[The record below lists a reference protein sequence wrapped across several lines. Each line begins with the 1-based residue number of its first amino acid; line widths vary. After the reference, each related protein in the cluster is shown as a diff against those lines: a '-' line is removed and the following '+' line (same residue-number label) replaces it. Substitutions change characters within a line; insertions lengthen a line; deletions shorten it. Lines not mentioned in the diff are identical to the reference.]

1 MWSFYNFIPML
12 KKIILLAFI
21 TISLNKLCAQVLYSE
36 RFNAVSGLNT
46 GTYTANSSLQSY
58 LYGNVPSAMT
68 SINNGNLL
76 ADTTLGNYPYKAP
89 LQSQKGWLAYRPANI
104 TNITDTFA
112 VSTSWLI
119 PTGTSSAWLITP
131 TINNIASNSVLSWE
145 AMAPDANNLDGYE
158 VYVSTNT
165 VTAPSVGD
173 FTTLAYSI
181 TAENNAWQ
189 ARSISLGAY
198 LGQNIRIAFKNNSID
213 KYQLWLDDIVVKNI
227 PNAYDVVGKSNDTY
241 KYTVVNTNNSIIA
254 TFQNNGYMPVSSV
267 TLNYKAGNNAVVSET
282 QNLSTALN
290 YLGIQQF
297 TVSAPLMAT
306 VPSYND
312 LKVWVSNI
320 NGQADQLNSND
331 TVVGSITIS
340 SSIPNKK
347 VLIEEFTSTNCGWCP
362 ESSTM
367 LNLLKSDTSIIVAS
381 IHVTDSMS
389 SFTGNPLAASNDNG
403 FPSAFIDRYY
413 FSEYGKQSID
423 RTKWSKYLAQ
433 RKVMVVPATV
443 TITGVSYNSVTR
455 QIIAT
460 VSTTFVGDVKGDYRI
475 NLCVKEN
482 NVFGPVND
490 MTDNNWNQHSYL
502 YNVNTSPY
510 YQVGTVFSAGSNP
523 TTYLMDANE
532 YKHQNV
538 VHWLLDGPD
547 GAPGIIPFSGITSG
561 QTYSKTFTYTLPTVA
576 GNSFRFNSNNI
587 YLVAVVSDN
596 TFGYS
601 FTSNHRN
608 ILNAAEVKL
617 TTDPESTVGVV
628 DITKADV
635 QLNLYP
641 NPTSDVCTLTYSLQ
655 ETQNVKVS
663 VYNTLGELV
672 YLESLNASIGNNH
685 HTVSIGS
692 LSQGNYTMK
701 VDFKNETV
709 TKKLT
714 IIK

>member
-1 MWSFYNFIPML
+1 ML

-21 TISLNKLCAQVLYSE
+21 TISLNKLYAQVLYSE
-36 RFNAVSGLNT
+36 RFNSVSGLNT

-58 LYGNVPSAMT
+58 LYGNVPFAMT
-68 SINNGNLL
+68 SINNGNLH
-76 ADTTLGNYPYKAP
+76 ADTASGNYPYKAP
-89 LQSQKGWLAYRPANI
+89 FQSQKGWLAYRPANI

-112 VSTSWLI
+112 ISTSWLI

-173 FTTLAYSI
+173 FTTLVYSI
-181 TAENNAWQ
+181 SAENNVWQ

-198 LGQNIRIAFKNNSID
+198 AGQNIRIAFKNNSID

-241 KYTVVNTNNSIIA
+241 KYAVVNVNNSIIA
-254 TFQNNGYMPVSSV
+254 TFQNNGYTPISSV
-267 TLNYKAGNNAVVSET
+267 TLNYKVGNNAVVSET

-297 TVSAPLMAT
+297 TVSAPLIAT

-340 SSIPNKK
+340 STIPDKK
-347 VLIEEFTSTNCGWCP
+347 IVVEEFTSAVYGWCP
-362 ESSTM
+362 DGQTRLFTIDTALATS
-367 LNLLKSDTSIIVAS
+367 NVIVTSIHDHDNMAIA
-381 IHVTDSMS
+381 
-389 SFTGNPLAASNDNG
+389 TGTTLSATNSNG
-403 FPSAFIDRYY
+403 FPSAMIDRYY
-413 FSEYGKQSID
+413 FPSYGKLALD
-423 RTKWSKYLAQ
+423 RLNWNTYLTQ

-455 QIIAT
+455 QIIAI

-475 NLCVKEN
+475 NLYVKEN

-490 MTDNNWNQHSYL
+490 MTDNNWNQYSYL
-502 YNVNTSPY
+502 YNISSSPY
-510 YQVGTVFSAGSNP
+510 YQVGSVLSVTSNP
-523 TTYLMDANE
+523 TTYLMNANE
-532 YKHQNV
+532 YKHQYV
-538 VHWLLDGPD
+538 VDEIID
-547 GAPGIIPFSGITSG
+547 GAKGAGGIIPTNGPTIG
-561 QTYSKTFTYTLPTVA
+561 QTYSKTYTYTLPTPLS
-576 GNSFRFNSNNI
+576 GEFRYNAQNI
-587 YLVAVVSDN
+587 YLIGTLFENSTVYTPNSEV
-596 TFGYS
+596 
-601 FTSNHRN
+601 
-608 ILNAAEVKL
+608 ILNAVEVKL
-617 TTDPESTVGVV
+617 TTDPESTVGVL

-701 VDFKNETV
+701 VDFKNGTV